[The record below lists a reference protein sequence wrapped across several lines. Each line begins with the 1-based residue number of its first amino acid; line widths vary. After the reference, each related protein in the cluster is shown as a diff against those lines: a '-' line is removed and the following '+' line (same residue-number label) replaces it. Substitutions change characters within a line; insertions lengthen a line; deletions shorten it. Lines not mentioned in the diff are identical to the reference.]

1 MFEERFSFSGSPFRL
16 APDPKFFFG
25 SKSHN
30 KAMSYLHYGLRQAE
44 GFIVITGEIG
54 AGKTML
60 IGHLLDQL
68 DRSNIVAANLLTPNL
83 EAADLLSHLLSA
95 FRIEA
100 AGEGKAA
107 EIEAFEDFLFDQL
120 NHGRRVLLV
129 VDEAQNLPLKT
140 LEELRVLS
148 NMEYD
153 GTPLFQ
159 VFLVGQPDF
168 RETMARAD
176 MEQLRQ
182 RVIATY
188 HLEPMTREETEGY
201 IRHRLAQVGWTG
213 TPDFT
218 REAFDAIF
226 AATGGLPRKIHKL
239 CNRTLLFAAV
249 ESLNHIDGGAVE
261 TVLADLIAEQS
272 ATAGADAAE
281 AFAPAVLKA
290 PAAGTPAVQAA
301 AVETP
306 ALETP
311 ALETPVIETPAIETP
326 VIETPA
332 NDGAAPEPQSA
343 PAAERGEQS
352 METSTEAPRSAPE
365 PVRPAPVMP
374 APAGG
379 SVFDRL
385 KAGRA
390 NSAKAPRADM
400 DAAPKG
406 ATLDD
411 VASAIAEARVIQR
424 QNQSAEILSPAGESP
439 PPMHVYETD
448 AVDAGPVTELD
459 AEGEAEF
466 DAAVGEDHPPYAEN
480 PAAWKASVVAS
491 INDTR
496 DELRRAHQ
504 SVVRLRR
511 QLTEIDSRRRR
522 RREQI
527 EASLGRAETL
537 LTEIRNAWR

>member
-16 APDPKFFFG
+16 APDPKFFYG

-68 DRSNIVAANLLTPNL
+68 DRSNVVAANLLTPNL
-83 EAADLLSHLLSA
+83 EAADLLSHILSA

-100 AGEGKAA
+100 AGEGKAS
-107 EIEAFEDFLFDQL
+107 EIEAFEDFLFDQM

-168 RETMARAD
+168 RETMARSD

-188 HLEPMTREETEGY
+188 HLEPMAREETEGY
-201 IRHRLAQVGWTG
+201 IKHRLAQVGWTG
-213 TPDFT
+213 EPALT
-218 REAFDAIF
+218 REAYDAIF

-239 CNRTLLFAAV
+239 CNRVFLFAAV
-249 ESLNHIDGGAVE
+249 ENITRIDGGAVE
-261 TVLADLIAEQS
+261 TVLADLIAEQAAAPS
-272 ATAGADAAE
+272 IEAAE
-281 AFAPAVLKA
+281 EFKPLAP
-290 PAAGTPAVQAA
+290 PARTEAQA
-301 AVETP
+301 AVE
-306 ALETP
+306 
-311 ALETPVIETPAIETP
+311 
-326 VIETPA
+326 
-332 NDGAAPEPQSA
+332 AAPAP
-343 PAAERGEQS
+343 PAAKAYAEEMGDAS
-352 METSTEAPRSAPE
+352 MPRTEPPKQ
-365 PVRPAPVMP
+365 P
-374 APAGG
+374 APAQRPAGPVAE
-379 SVFDRL
+379 SVFDRVR
-385 KAGRA
+385 AGRV
-390 NSAKAPRADM
+390 RA
-400 DAAPKG
+400 AAPPARVADDASAPKS
-406 ATLDD
+406 ATLDE
-411 VASAIAEARVIQR
+411 VATAIAAARVVQR
-424 QNQSAEILSPAGESP
+424 EQQTADIAARAAGEIVEPESEP
-439 PPMHVYETD
+439 PFAPRVYGTD
-448 AVDAGPVTELD
+448 AVNAGPVTEIDGRDD
-459 AEGEAEF
+459 A
-466 DAAVGEDHPPYAEN
+466 DDDSAVPDGHPAFADD
-480 PAAWKASVVAS
+480 PAAWKTSVAAS

-496 DELRRAHQ
+496 EELKRAHQ
-504 SVVRLRR
+504 SVARLRR

-527 EASLGRAETL
+527 DASLGRAETL
-537 LTEIRNAWR
+537 LSEIRNAWR

>member
-83 EAADLLSHLLSA
+83 EAADLLSHILSA

-100 AGEGKAA
+100 ASGGKAA
-107 EIEAFEDFLFDQL
+107 DIEAFEDFLFDQL

-168 RETMARAD
+168 RDTMARPD

-188 HLEPMTREETEGY
+188 HLEPMVRDETESY
-201 IRHRLAQVGWTG
+201 IKHRLGQVGWIG
-213 TPDFT
+213 QPEIAA
-218 REAFDAIF
+218 EAFDAIF
-226 AATGGLPRKIHKL
+226 SATGGLPRKIHKL
-239 CNRTLLFAAV
+239 CNRVFLYAAV
-249 ESLNHIDGGAVE
+249 ENLSRIDGA
-261 TVLADLIAEQS
+261 TVDTALADLIAEQT
-272 ATAGADAAE
+272 AAGAEPSEEFRSVAAPARTPAPVAAKSVAAKLDAAPPVAE
-281 AFAPAVLKA
+281 PAPHDERAAVNRRDRGGDLMPPPVSPVA
-290 PAAGTPAVQAA
+290 PAA
-301 AVETP
+301 
-306 ALETP
+306 
-311 ALETPVIETPAIETP
+311 
-326 VIETPA
+326 
-332 NDGAAPEPQSA
+332 AAPIGA
-343 PAAERGEQS
+343 
-352 METSTEAPRSAPE
+352 
-365 PVRPAPVMP
+365 
-374 APAGG
+374 

-390 NSAKAPRADM
+390 GATKSARVSRDKNPASAPMA
-400 DAAPKG
+400 

-411 VASAIAEARVIQR
+411 VATAIAAARVVQR
-424 QNQSAEILSPAGESP
+424 ELQTTEIRERAATSEIMAPDGQQAP
-439 PPMHVYETD
+439 PPRQYAND
-448 AVDAGPVTELD
+448 AVDPGLMTEIGSIEDNDDELVPGD
-459 AEGEAEF
+459 AHPSL
-466 DAAVGEDHPPYAEN
+466 AADPS
-480 PAAWKASVVAS
+480 AWKASVVAS

-496 DELRRAHQ
+496 EELKRAHQ
-504 SVVRLRR
+504 SVARLRG

-527 EASLGRAETL
+527 DASLGRAETL

>member
-1 MFEERFSFSGSPFRL
+1 MYEERFGFSGSPFRL

-83 EAADLLSHLLSA
+83 EAADLLSHILSA

-148 NMEYD
+148 NMDYD

-168 RETMARAD
+168 RETMARPD

-188 HLEPMTREETEGY
+188 HLEPMLRDETEAY
-201 IRHRLAQVGWTG
+201 IKHRLSQVGWTQ
-213 TPDFT
+213 TPAFSAD
-218 REAFDAIF
+218 AFDAIF

-239 CNRTLLFAAV
+239 CNRVLLFAAV
-249 ESLNHIDGGAVE
+249 ENLVRIDGAAVE
-261 TVLADLIAEQS
+261 TVLADLIAEQK
-272 ATAGADAAE
+272 AGERIDAAE
-281 AFAPAVLKA
+281 AFAPVAA
-290 PAAGTPAVQAA
+290 PAAAVVQPADAA
-301 AVETP
+301 GKGEKAVETTIEPP
-306 ALETP
+306 ATQPES
-311 ALETPVIETPAIETP
+311 
-326 VIETPA
+326 
-332 NDGAAPEPQSA
+332 AAPKSA
-343 PAAERGEQS
+343 
-352 METSTEAPRSAPE
+352 
-365 PVRPAPVMP
+365 APVG
-374 APAGG
+374 A

-390 NSAKAPRADM
+390 KPAPKPLAEAEADA
-400 DAAPKG
+400 AAPKP

-411 VASAIAEARVIQR
+411 VATAIAAARIAQRDQQIADIRDRAAEVI
-424 QNQSAEILSPAGESP
+424 APDAAP
-439 PPMHVYETD
+439 PPPRPF
-448 AVDAGPVTELD
+448 ASAAIDAGPVADLEVD
-459 AEGEAEF
+459 AGADFDSAEADGAPSF
-466 DAAVGEDHPPYAEN
+466 HAD
-480 PAAWKASVVAS
+480 PAAWKASVAAS

-496 DELRRAHQ
+496 EELRRAHQ
-504 SVVRLRR
+504 SVARLRR

>member
-1 MFEERFSFSGSPFRL
+1 MYEERFSFSGSPFRL

-83 EAADLLSHLLSA
+83 EAADLLSHILSA

-100 AGEGKAA
+100 AGDGKAA
-107 EIEAFEDFLFDQL
+107 DIEAFEDFLFDQL

-168 RETMARAD
+168 RETMARPD

-188 HLEPMTREETEGY
+188 HLEPMLRDETEAY
-201 IRHRLAQVGWTG
+201 IKHRLSQVGWTG
-213 TPDFT
+213 TPAFSAD
-218 REAFDAIF
+218 AFDAIF

-239 CNRTLLFAAV
+239 CNRVLLFAAV
-249 ESLNHIDGGAVE
+249 ENLGRIDAAAVE
-261 TVLADLIAEQS
+261 TVLADLIAEQK
-272 ATAGADAAE
+272 AGDRIDAAE
-281 AFAPAVLKA
+281 AFAPVAAPVAAPA
-290 PAAGTPAVQAA
+290 PAA
-301 AVETP
+301 ETP
-306 ALETP
+306 
-311 ALETPVIETPAIETP
+311 I
-326 VIETPA
+326 
-332 NDGAAPEPQSA
+332 AAA
-343 PAAERGEQS
+343 PAAERAGKGE
-352 METSTEAPRSAPE
+352 TPVEAKIESPAARPE
-365 PVRPAPVMP
+365 A
-374 APAGG
+374 APANDIGAVG
-379 SVFDRL
+379 ASVFDRL
-385 KAGRA
+385 RAGR
-390 NSAKAPRADM
+390 SKPVRKPLGEADA
-400 DAAPKG
+400 DAAAPKP

-411 VASAIAEARVIQR
+411 VATAIAAARIAQR
-424 QNQSAEILSPAGESP
+424 DQQIADIRDRAAELIAPDDAP
-439 PPMHVYETD
+439 PPPRLYASA
-448 AVDAGPVTELD
+448 AVDAGPTTDLD
-459 AEGEAEF
+459 VNEDAEF
-466 DAAVGEDHPPYAEN
+466 DGAEAEESLSFN
-480 PAAWKASVVAS
+480 ADPAAWKASVVAS

-496 DELRRAHQ
+496 EELKRAHQ
-504 SVVRLRR
+504 SVARLRR

>member
-68 DRSNIVAANLLTPNL
+68 DRSNVVAANLLTPNL
-83 EAADLLSHLLSA
+83 EAADLLSHILSA

-100 AGEGKAA
+100 AGEGKAS

-159 VFLVGQPDF
+159 VFLIGQPDF

-188 HLEPMTREETEGY
+188 HLEPMSREETEGY
-201 IRHRLAQVGWTG
+201 VKHRLTQVGWTG
-213 TPDFT
+213 EPALA

-239 CNRTLLFAAV
+239 CNRVLLFAAV
-249 ESLNHIDGGAVE
+249 ENVERIDAPTVE
-261 TVLADLIAEQS
+261 TVLADLIAEQ
-272 ATAGADAAE
+272 TAAPSVEAAE
-281 AFAPAVLKA
+281 EFQRVAPAPVEAPKA
-290 PAAGTPAVQAA
+290 VGDIPPPAGNDRAA
-301 AVETP
+301 PVIEVKGDAPMSMPPDMAPETP
-306 ALETP
+306 AEP
-311 ALETPVIETPAIETP
+311 ALAVTPP
-326 VIETPA
+326 
-332 NDGAAPEPQSA
+332 
-343 PAAERGEQS
+343 
-352 METSTEAPRSAPE
+352 
-365 PVRPAPVMP
+365 
-374 APAGG
+374 PAGG

-390 NSAKAPRADM
+390 KSAKTS
-400 DAAPKG
+400 AAVETPARKS

-411 VASAIAEARVIQR
+411 VATAIAAARVVQR
-424 QNQSAEILSPAGESP
+424 EHQTVDIAARTAESAPPESAP
-439 PPMHVYETD
+439 LMGPRLFGSD
-448 AVDAGPVTELD
+448 AVDAGPISEIDGDEDLNGD
-459 AEGEAEF
+459 DNEGESL
-466 DAAVGEDHPPYAEN
+466 PPYADD
-480 PAAWKASVVAS
+480 PSAWKSSVVAS

-504 SVVRLRR
+504 SVARLRR
-511 QLTEIDSRRRR
+511 QLTEIDARRRR

-527 EASLGRAETL
+527 DASLGRAETL
-537 LTEIRNAWR
+537 LSEIRNAWR

>member
-16 APDPKFFFG
+16 APDPKFFYG

-68 DRSNIVAANLLTPNL
+68 DRSNVIAANLLTPNL
-83 EAADLLSHLLSA
+83 EASDLLSHILSA

-100 AGEGKAA
+100 AGEGKAS

-120 NHGRRVLLV
+120 NRGRRVLLV

-168 RETMARAD
+168 RETMARSD

-201 IRHRLAQVGWTG
+201 IKHRLAQVGWTNEPAI
-213 TPDFT
+213 TS
-218 REAFDAIF
+218 EAFDGIF
-226 AATGGLPRKIHKL
+226 GATGGLPRKIHKL
-239 CNRTLLFAAV
+239 CNRLLLFAAV
-249 ESLNHIDGGAVE
+249 ENLGRIDAGAVE
-261 TVLADLIAEQS
+261 TVLADLIAEQ
-272 ATAGADAAE
+272 
-281 AFAPAVLKA
+281 
-290 PAAGTPAVQAA
+290 AAGPTVDPVEKFTPG
-301 AVETP
+301 P
-306 ALETP
+306 
-311 ALETPVIETPAIETP
+311 
-326 VIETPA
+326 
-332 NDGAAPEPQSA
+332 GA
-343 PAAERGEQS
+343 
-352 METSTEAPRSAPE
+352 
-365 PVRPAPVMP
+365 RPAPAESQSAAELLSGGSASEKGKEEALMP
-374 APAGG
+374 SMEPPSATPPATTSAPTAGD

-385 KAGRA
+385 KAGRRGSPKRDP
-390 NSAKAPRADM
+390 SA
-400 DAAPKG
+400 DAAQDIPPRS
-406 ATLDD
+406 ATLDE
-411 VASAIAEARVIQR
+411 VATAIAAARVVQR
-424 QNQSAEILSPAGESP
+424 DCQTAEIAARVDRDPGTDSAPDHALPLAGVDAVNPGQIAPEEGDAPDELGDRGESP
-439 PPMHVYETD
+439 
-448 AVDAGPVTELD
+448 ALS
-459 AEGEAEF
+459 
-466 DAAVGEDHPPYAEN
+466 EDPS
-480 PAAWKASVVAS
+480 AWKSSVVAS
-491 INDTR
+491 IRDTR
-496 DELRRAHQ
+496 DEIKRAHL
-504 SVVRLRR
+504 SVARLRR

-527 EASLGRAETL
+527 DASLSRAETL
-537 LTEIRNAWR
+537 LAEIRNAWR

>member
-1 MFEERFSFSGSPFRL
+1 MMFEERFRFSGSPFRL

-68 DRSNIVAANLLTPNL
+68 DRSNVVAANLLTPNL
-83 EAADLLSHLLSA
+83 EAADLLSHILSA

-100 AGEGKAA
+100 AGEGKAS

-168 RETMARAD
+168 RETMARPD

-201 IRHRLAQVGWTG
+201 VKHRLTQVGWTG
-213 TPDFT
+213 EPALT

-239 CNRTLLFAAV
+239 CNRVLLFAAV
-249 ESLNHIDGGAVE
+249 ENVDRIDAATVE
-261 TVLADLIAEQS
+261 TVLADLIAEQ
-272 ATAGADAAE
+272 TAAPSVEAAE
-281 AFAPAVLKA
+281 EFRRVAPAQVEAPKA
-290 PAAGTPAVQAA
+290 VEDIPPPAGNDRAEPVIDVRGDAPMPMPDMAP
-301 AVETP
+301 ETP
-306 ALETP
+306 A
-311 ALETPVIETPAIETP
+311 
-326 VIETPA
+326 
-332 NDGAAPEPQSA
+332 EPA
-343 PAAERGEQS
+343 PA
-352 METSTEAPRSAPE
+352 MTPP
-365 PVRPAPVMP
+365 
-374 APAGG
+374 PAGG

-385 KAGRA
+385 KAGRTKA
-390 NSAKAPRADM
+390 AKAPA
-400 DAAPKG
+400 AAETPAPKS

-411 VASAIAEARVIQR
+411 VATAIAAARVVQR
-424 QNQSAEILSPAGESP
+424 EHQTADIAARAAEIAPPAGAP
-439 PPMHVYETD
+439 LLAPRLYGTD
-448 AVDAGPVTELD
+448 AVDAGPITEID
-459 AEGEAEF
+459 GDDDRNGVEGE
-466 DAAVGEDHPPYAEN
+466 DR
-480 PAAWKASVVAS
+480 PALADDPSAWKSSVVAS

-504 SVVRLRR
+504 SVARLRG
-511 QLTEIDSRRRR
+511 QLTEIDARRRR

-527 EASLGRAETL
+527 DASLGRAETL
-537 LTEIRNAWR
+537 LSEIRNAWR

>member
-1 MFEERFSFSGSPFRL
+1 MYEERFSFSGSPFRL
-16 APDPKFFFG
+16 APDPKFFYG

-68 DRSNIVAANLLTPNL
+68 DRTNVVAANLLTPNL
-83 EAADLLSHLLSA
+83 EAADLLSHVLSA

-100 AGEGKAA
+100 AGEGKAS

-168 RETMARAD
+168 RETMARSD

-188 HLEPMTREETEGY
+188 HLEPMSREETEGY
-201 IRHRLAQVGWTG
+201 IKHRLTQVGWTG
-213 TPDFT
+213 VPALTC
-218 REAFDAIF
+218 EAFDAIYG
-226 AATGGLPRKIHKL
+226 ATGGLPRKIHKL
-239 CNRTLLFAAV
+239 CNRVFLYAAV
-249 ESLNHIDGGAVE
+249 EDVAAIDGKTVE
-261 TVLADLIAEQS
+261 AVLADLVAEQ
-272 ATAGADAAE
+272 AAGAPVEAAE
-281 AFAPAVLKA
+281 EFRLAPA
-290 PAAGTPAVQAA
+290 PP
-301 AVETP
+301 VE
-306 ALETP
+306 
-311 ALETPVIETPAIETP
+311 V
-326 VIETPA
+326 
-332 NDGAAPEPQSA
+332 
-343 PAAERGEQS
+343 AAERAPPPVFATPPVEMKG
-352 METSTEAPRSAPE
+352 EAPMPTPPTPIEAAPVA
-365 PVRPAPVMP
+365 PPPAPVG
-374 APAGG
+374 A

-385 KAGRA
+385 KSERSRTARTR
-390 NSAKAPRADM
+390 PR
-400 DAAPKG
+400 DAEDASAPKS
-406 ATLDD
+406 ATLDE
-411 VASAIAEARVIQR
+411 VATAIAAARVLQR
-424 QNQSAEILSPAGESP
+424 EQQAETIAARAAAEVTPADGAPLLRPRLYGTE
-439 PPMHVYETD
+439 
-448 AVDAGPVTELD
+448 AVDAGPVTEID
-459 AEGEAEF
+459 GDDDVNGENGEANGHPAF
-466 DAAVGEDHPPYAEN
+466 AEDPSG
-480 PAAWKASVVAS
+480 WKSAVVAT

-496 DELRRAHQ
+496 EEMRRAHQ
-504 SVVRLRR
+504 SVARLRR

-527 EASLGRAETL
+527 DASLGRAETL
-537 LTEIRNAWR
+537 LAEIRNAWR